1 MVQDYTAPVREY
13 NYKFEYVM
21 EAYEKRFDGENG
33 CPDIP
38 IIKKLDII
46 ENDVHKNGH
55 TIVRRCMIQPEI
67 PGMLRR
73 MMGIDQIFFCQ
84 KNVLDLSA
92 RRLEITAWNE
102 SFDNRVTVEEKCIY
116 YAEGNRTKFSQS
128 AKLKIHSF
136 WGLESTVE
144 KLMIS
149 QYKSSMKQGKEIL
162 EKHLKEMDSSLPPLD
177 QLRMRLPSELVDL
190 DDIYLERFLNSREG
204 SIERATSAAKKY
216 HEAKQTWQVDQ
227 IRTQDQPT
235 QFKNNFPAKWLGN
248 DLEGG
253 PVLVIPWGKIAA
265 RKIYKSLGED
275 DIIKSVI
282 RLIEK
287 RPDPSIQFSTLI
299 DCEDVCLR
307 QGWASKPVLEMTMKM
322 ADVLSHL
329 YPDSLRRVLLVRAP
343 TPFPTIWTIVS
354 PLIDERTRLKV
365 YLYSGSELTKNLN
378 SYLANDAIPT
388 FLGGNGKFEAAV
400 SDRDSGYASVNLPHE
415 EIIASHADG
424 SIVHWDIKK
433 ENSTNLSSF
442 SITTSQGDT
451 IDHANDN
458 VLNEILS
465 LSDEK
470 VNDGESGACKVHSC
484 PVTLR
489 WEGNG
494 TMGLFITTLPNDN
507 LRSSVS
513 SLESYN
519 SCFSQISC

>member
-13 NYKFEYVM
+13 DYAFEYVM
-21 EAYEKRFDGENG
+21 EAYEKRFGENG

-46 ENDVHKNGH
+46 ENNVYDNGH

-84 KNVLDLSA
+84 KNVLDKTA

-102 SFDNRVTVEEKCIY
+102 SFDSRVSVEEKCCY
-116 YAEGNRTKFSQS
+116 YAEGDKTKFSQA

-144 KLMIS
+144 KLMITH
-149 QYKSSMKQGKEIL
+149 YKSSMKQGKEIL
-162 EKHLKEMDSSLPPLD
+162 EKHLKEMDRSLSPID
-177 QLRMRLPSELVDL
+177 QLKMRIPTEIKDIEE
-190 DDIYLERFLNSREG
+190 IYLERFLNSREG

-216 HEAKQTWQVDQ
+216 CEAAQNWNLESIK
-227 IRTQDQPT
+227 TQEQPT
-235 QFKNNFPAKWLGN
+235 QFVKNFPAKWLGN

-265 RKIYKSLGED
+265 RKIYKTLGED
-275 DIIKSVI
+275 EIIKSVI
-282 RLIEK
+282 RLIET
-287 RPDPSIQFSTLI
+287 RPSPSVQFSTLI

-322 ADVLSHL
+322 AEVLSHL

-365 YLYSGSELTKNLN
+365 YLYSGSEITKNLSN
-378 SYLANDAIPT
+378 YLNDDAIPT
-388 FLGGNGKFEAAV
+388 YLGGIGHFE
-400 SDRDSGYASVNLPHE
+400 SYESNRDSGYTHVTLPYEEVVNGQ
-415 EIIASHADG
+415 DG
-424 SIVHWDIKK
+424 TIVHWDIRKDT
-433 ENSTNLSSF
+433 NSEISDFAIFND
-442 SITTSQGDT
+442 QNNR
-451 IDHANDN
+451 IDHNSDNSLND
-458 VLNEILS
+458 ILS
-465 LSDEK
+465 LSNKTNNAD
-470 VNDGESGACKVHSC
+470 SGACKIQSC
-484 PVTLR
+484 PVKLR
-489 WEGNG
+489 WEGSG
-494 TMGLFITTLPNDN
+494 SMDIFITILPNEN

-519 SCFSQISC
+519 SGFSRFSC